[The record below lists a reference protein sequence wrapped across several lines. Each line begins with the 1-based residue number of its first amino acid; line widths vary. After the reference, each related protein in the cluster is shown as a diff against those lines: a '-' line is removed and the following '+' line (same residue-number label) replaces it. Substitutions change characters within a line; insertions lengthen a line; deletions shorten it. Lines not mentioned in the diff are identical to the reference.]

1 MTVAAAG
8 TYTLSG
14 RAADGE
20 RLTGSAWVG
29 PQGQCFIY
37 QSLYTTTTKG
47 SLLGTFDIVPGA
59 TPADNDIQG
68 RLDWTRPAN
77 PAATHRLYK
86 SGFGLSGTPVT
97 APVPLDVFGGRYLV
111 PAATGTMFDLNPAV
125 PGPVNISASLTFAE
139 NRKLIGSIA
148 MDDPTYNPSY
158 NGITVKARSVVTPL
172 PSSLAKTTLTPVH
185 NTGAFSGNF
194 AIQDNNRLIR
204 RSTFQ
209 GLMIRVRSL
218 GGTDMVGLGYFILDQ
233 RPVAAERPT
242 STPQRSGIVQF
253 QN

>member
-1 MTVAAAG
+1 M
-8 TYTLSG
+8 
-14 RAADGE
+14 
-20 RLTGSAWVG
+20 
-29 PQGQCFIY
+29 
-37 QSLYTTTTKG
+37 
-47 SLLGTFDIVPGA
+47 
-59 TPADNDIQG
+59 
-68 RLDWTRPAN
+68 
-77 PAATHRLYK
+77 
-86 SGFGLSGTPVT
+86 
-97 APVPLDVFGGRYLV
+97 PLDVFGGRYLV

-218 GGTDMVGLGYFILDQ
+218 GARIWLGWVISFWISDPSQQKGQPPRHKGQESFSFRTDFFEITIGSSMCFRDID
-233 RPVAAERPT
+233 PVLTE
-242 STPQRSGIVQF
+242 
-253 QN
+253 